1 MKIAAMTPKYLI
13 EVVRD
18 TIESVKYCFLITLTE
33 SEQANARL
41 AEHLNLEEDMTLWFV
56 TSAKSRKVREI
67 LNKSH
72 VTVTFQD
79 DSEEAYV
86 TALGTAI
93 VETDSYEKQKRWQE
107 DWIVYFPAG
116 LQSDDYV
123 LLKFVPSRIE
133 LMNFARHVASE
144 PLSELRPAILTKAEG
159 NWVLEESK
167 K

>member
-1 MKIAAMTPKYLI
+1 METVGMTPNYLI

-18 TIESVKYCFLITLTE
+18 TIKSVKYCFLITLNE

-41 AEHLNLEEDMTLWFV
+41 VEPLNLEEDMTLWFV

-67 LNKSH
+67 LNKSY

-79 DSEEAYV
+79 DSEQAYV
-86 TALGTAI
+86 TALGTAS
-93 VETDSYEKQKRWQE
+93 VENDFYEKQKRWQE
-107 DWIVYFPAG
+107 DWTIYFPAG

-144 PLSELRPAILTKAEG
+144 PLPELRPTILSKVKGIWMIAER
-159 NWVLEESK
+159 K